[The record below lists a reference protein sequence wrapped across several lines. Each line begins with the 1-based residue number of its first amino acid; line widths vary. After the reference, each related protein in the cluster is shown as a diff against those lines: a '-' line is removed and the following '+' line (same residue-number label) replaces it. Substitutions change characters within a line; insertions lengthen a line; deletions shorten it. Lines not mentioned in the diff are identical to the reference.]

1 MMRPAE
7 RPSPRPADS
16 ITFAVAWP
24 RRFLSRYNFFVLPVT
39 GSIQLRVLFFGR
51 LKEVARMAEDSCE
64 LAEGATI
71 ESVFGFYTQ
80 RHPELAK
87 FRASLVASRNQE
99 FVPWETRVCSGDEV
113 AFLPPVS
120 GG

>member
-1 MMRPAE
+1 M
-7 RPSPRPADS
+7 
-16 ITFAVAWP
+16 
-24 RRFLSRYNFFVLPVT
+24 
-39 GSIQLRVLFFGR
+39 LFFGR
-51 LKEVARMAEDSCE
+51 LKEVAGMAEDTCA

-71 ESVFGFYTQ
+71 GSVFGFYTQ
-80 RHPELAK
+80 RRPELAK

-99 FVPWETRVCSGDEV
+99 FVPWDTPVCSGDEV